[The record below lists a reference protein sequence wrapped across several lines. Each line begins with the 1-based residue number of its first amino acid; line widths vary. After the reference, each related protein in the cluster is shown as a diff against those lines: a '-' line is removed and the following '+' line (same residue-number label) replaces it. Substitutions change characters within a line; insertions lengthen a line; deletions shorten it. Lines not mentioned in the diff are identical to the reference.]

1 MEGPRMT
8 NAKGILSLEN
18 KNALVEN
25 VKELNN
31 IVNRSEDMNASA
43 HSLAHGC
50 LVTIMVSYSKV
61 SSHNIS
67 KNGFNRTS
75 KVLDI
80 SFSGK
85 RILEFNYTWNPSL
98 QPIG

>member
-1 MEGPRMT
+1 MEEPRIT
-8 NAKGILSLEN
+8 NAKGTLSLEK
-18 KNALVEN
+18 KNVSVEN

-31 IVNRSEDMNASA
+31 IFNPSQYLNASA

-50 LVTIMVSYSKV
+50 RVTIMVSYSKV
-61 SSHNIS
+61 SSDNNS
-67 KNGFNRTS
+67 KDGCNWTS

-85 RILEFNYTWNPSL
+85 GS
-98 QPIG
+98 